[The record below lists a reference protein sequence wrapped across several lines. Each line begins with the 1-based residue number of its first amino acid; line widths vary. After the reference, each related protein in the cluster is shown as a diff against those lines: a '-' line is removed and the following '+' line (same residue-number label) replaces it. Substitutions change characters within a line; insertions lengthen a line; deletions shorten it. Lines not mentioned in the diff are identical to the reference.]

1 MCQIILILDIVEV
14 GAVHPLYGSSKGSFY
29 QSGSNLQESNLK
41 AMDTSN
47 IPTLEER
54 FVTWLWLFQK
64 YVLVEIKRL
73 NREKHP
79 NVGSVQFVRDAEKVK
94 TTYNK
99 KVQYLLR

>member
-1 MCQIILILDIVEV
+1 MYPIPCHMVHVPNYIDLDIVEV

-54 FVTWLWLFQK
+54 FVT
-64 YVLVEIKRL
+64 RL
-73 NREKHP
+73 KI
-79 NVGSVQFVRDAEKVK
+79 FKIMF
-94 TTYNK
+94 
-99 KVQYLLR
+99 

>member
-1 MCQIILILDIVEV
+1 MCQIILILDTVEV

-54 FVTWLWLFQK
+54 FVT
-64 YVLVEIKRL
+64 RL
-73 NREKHP
+73 KI
-79 NVGSVQFVRDAEKVK
+79 FKIMF
-94 TTYNK
+94 
-99 KVQYLLR
+99 

>member
-1 MCQIILILDIVEV
+1 MNHSLKIANELYPLIYRVPRRHKIISDKIITLLFVTVVSDIMCQIILILDTVEV

-54 FVTWLWLFQK
+54 FAT
-64 YVLVEIKRL
+64 RL
-73 NREKHP
+73 
-79 NVGSVQFVRDAEKVK
+79 
-94 TTYNK
+94 
-99 KVQYLLR
+99 